1 MLQLIQPIASLFV
14 GLCMFVYGFI
24 HSITRFPGGDAFAA
38 LAANLPAVGSVL
50 VFLLGLLAIVA
61 GVVLVVLG
69 VKNFRRRWRKFGQ
82 IARHV
87 ERQPAYP
94 GDSGDDEG
102 GWESEPAYR

>member
-1 MLQLIQPIASLFV
+1 MLKLIQPIASLFV
-14 GLCMFVYGFI
+14 GISMTIYGLV
-24 HSITRFPGGDAFAA
+24 HSVTRFPGGDAFAA

-69 VKNFRRRWRKFGQ
+69 VKNFRRRWRRFNQ
-82 IARHV
+82 IAHHV
-87 ERQPAYP
+87 
-94 GDSGDDEG
+94 GDRPQYDEE

>member
-1 MLQLIQPIASLFV
+1 MLQLLSPIASLFV
-14 GLCMFVYGFI
+14 GLCMFVYGLV
-24 HSITRFPGGDAFAA
+24 HSVTRFPGGDAFAA

-87 ERQPAYP
+87 ERQPAY
-94 GDSGDDEG
+94 DDEG